1 MERPDVCIRTYKGQW
16 IAAMDCQQKVAR
28 YGVALFAALC
38 VLGLPFLV
46 WAQMGRPAIIEV
58 AVVEQKTIAQPVT
71 FVGTVEPRRR
81 SLVSSEVEGVVAELL
96 VDDGQ
101 RVKQGET
108 LVQLRQES
116 LRFALQALQG
126 TAKRYREELAEL
138 KNGTRPEMVEE
149 AHAAVLEAE
158 AELDRARR
166 EKRRQLGLNQRGVSA
181 LRARENAE
189 TATIV
194 SQQRLAR
201 VRALYQM
208 AVRGPRAERISQAE
222 AQYRSAQAEVERL
235 KYDLRHSRVAAPFTG
250 YVVAKHTEVGQWL
263 GRGDLV
269 VTLIELD
276 VAHVAVPIPERFISQ
291 VRLGAAGTLRFDAI
305 PDRTWKGRV
314 VRIIPQAGDARTFP
328 VTLAV
333 DNTQTL
339 LKSGFVA
346 RAMLTVGEQRD
357 ALLVP
362 KDAVVTQGPRQIVYA
377 VREGKAALVPIQRT
391 SFFEGSAVVIGD
403 LQKGE
408 QVVIR
413 GNERLRPGQ
422 AVQVVGSGPA
432 NRNGAK
438 R

>member
-1 MERPDVCIRTYKGQW
+1 M
-16 IAAMDCQQKVAR
+16 
-28 YGVALFAALC
+28 
-38 VLGLPFLV
+38 V
-46 WAQMGRPAIIEV
+46 WAQRGRPAIVEV
-58 AVVEQKTIAQPVT
+58 AVVERKAITQPVT

-81 SLVSSEVEGVVAELL
+81 SLVSSEVEGIVAELL
-96 VDDGQ
+96 VEDGQ

-116 LRFALQALQG
+116 IRIGLQALRS
-126 TAKRYREELAEL
+126 TAQRYREELAEL
-138 KNGTRPEMVEE
+138 KNGTRPEIVAE

-158 AELDRARR
+158 AELDQARR
-166 EKRRQLGLNQRGVSA
+166 EKSRQLDLSQRGVSA

-189 TATIV
+189 TATV
-194 SQQRLAR
+194 VAQQRLAR
-201 VRALYQM
+201 ARSLYQM

-235 KYDLRHSRVAAPFTG
+235 KYDLRRSRVAAPFTG

-276 VAHVAVPIPERFISQ
+276 VAHVTVPIPERYISQ
-291 VRLGAAGTLRFDAI
+291 VHLGDYSALRFDAI
-305 PDRTWKGRV
+305 PGRRWDGRV
-314 VRIIPQAGDARTFP
+314 VRIIPQAGESRTFP
-328 VTLAV
+328 ITIAV
-333 DNTQTL
+333 DNAQTL

-346 RAMLTVGEQRD
+346 RAMLTVGGQRD

-362 KDAVVTQGPRQIVYA
+362 KDAVVSQGPRQIVYV
-377 VREGKAALVPIQRT
+377 VREGKAAPVPIQRT

-422 AVQVVGSGPA
+422 AVQVVGSEQA
-432 NRNGAK
+432 DRNGSK